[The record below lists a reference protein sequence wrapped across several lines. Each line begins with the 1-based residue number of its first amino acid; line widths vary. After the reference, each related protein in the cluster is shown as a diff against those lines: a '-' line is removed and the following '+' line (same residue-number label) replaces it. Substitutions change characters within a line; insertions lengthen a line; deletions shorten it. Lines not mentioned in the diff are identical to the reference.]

1 MPAKK
6 SQTPERSVPDLATL
20 ADPEGARSLY
30 HKGPTCTMALALETL
45 PADQADLLRR
55 ALLEASVASARSPR
69 GSPRRA

>member
-6 SQTPERSVPDLATL
+6 QQAPERSVPDLATL

-45 PADQADLLRR
+45 PEDHVRYVLPAMVEVILM
-55 ALLEASVASARSPR
+55 SPEFQWR
-69 GSPRRA
+69 